1 MLNWTSVHFIRIMI
15 KSSQIIGKGD
25 IKMKY
30 DLSKKI
36 SNGAQ
41 RTLDSLSTTMLQ
53 LISQKNFDEITV
65 NEICKKSTYPRATF
79 YNYFDD
85 KFDLLEYVW
94 LLVVDVIS
102 VSKIKHLTL
111 ENSLYYY
118 FDNLYSVLMK
128 EKKFIEKVLQ
138 KNSYNDT
145 LVQSFISYLKKSLRV
160 VLYADSANACIKGCN
175 KIPAELLADHFLNSA
190 MLILD
195 WIFLRKHE
203 LSKEKARQYLE
214 FLIIPPSINTL

>member
-102 VSKIKHLTL
+102 VSKTKHLTL

-160 VLYADSANACIKGCN
+160 VLYADSANACIKGYN
-175 KIPAELLADHFLNSA
+175 KIPDELLADHFLNSA